1 MNFLKLKNDILGK
14 VYVKQKDVYFKYS
27 TDEQWTGEYWLDGK
41 KIYTKTI
48 YQKKG
53 GICTWIY

>member
-27 TDEQWTGEYWLDGK
+27 TDEQWTGSTGLTVRKY
-41 KIYTKTI
+41 IAR
-48 YQKKG
+48 
-53 GICTWIY
+53 

>member
-27 TDEQWTGEYWLDGK
+27 TDEQWTGEYWIDGK
-41 KIYTKTI
+41 KYIAR
-48 YQKKG
+48 
-53 GICTWIY
+53 